1 MDPFTIVLVLFI
13 ILCAIASVILRDV
26 LGSVIAF
33 AAYSLGISILWVFL
47 RAPDVGLTEAAV
59 GTGVMSILFLVVIIK
74 TVRPSPEKLFES
86 INTTALLISIL
97 LVCVLISTLGALPPV
112 GSSNSPV
119 ATSDVTQYYINNSY
133 EEVGVKNSVTA
144 VLAAYR
150 GLDTLGEAVV
160 VFSAG
165 VGVLVIFRR
174 EVFYE

>member
-1 MDPFTIVLVLFI
+1 MDLFTIILVLFI
-13 ILCAIASVILRDV
+13 IVCAIASVILRDV

-59 GTGVMSILFLVVIIK
+59 GTGVMSILFLVAIIK
-74 TVRPSPEKLFES
+74 TVRPSPEELFKS
-86 INTTALLISIL
+86 INPTALLISIL
-97 LVCVLISTLGALPPV
+97 LVGVLTTTLGALPTV
-112 GSSNSPV
+112 GSSDSAV
-119 ATSDVTQYYINNSY
+119 ATSDVTQYYIENSY
-133 EEVGVKNSVTA
+133 DEVGVKNMVTA

-165 VGVLVIFRR
+165 VGVLVIFGR
-174 EVFYE
+174 EVFS